1 MNFKDYLTH
10 FKQVID
16 NEVPGWFY
24 PIDIVMLYGL
34 INDIQQNIPGDLCE
48 IGVAHGKSAIALS
61 NFKKKTDRLY
71 LYDIFSEISRIDAER
86 NILKFSDEDNLLVW
100 RLQDTTKLDNEIIF
114 FDRPLRLLHIDG
126 CHEHSAVMND
136 LTIFTQHMHDEGTIV
151 LDDFNDYEYPG
162 VNSAAIEYSLAKY
175 NYENWRVYAIG
186 DNKAYMCK
194 KKHVQK
200 MQTKMVT
207 FINVARHS
215 LNVPFPIRMSLR
227 EMLDINVLLCDS
239 REDWSVQTILEELYN
254 KPRIG

>member
-10 FKQVID
+10 FKEVID
-16 NEVPGWFY
+16 KEVPGWFY
-24 PIDIVMLYGL
+24 PIDIVVLYGL
-34 INDIQQNIPGDLCE
+34 IREIQQSIPGDLCE

-61 NFKKKTDRLY
+61 NFKNKSDTLY
-71 LYDIFSEISRIDAER
+71 LYDIFDETSRIGAEK
-86 NILKFSDEDNLLVW
+86 NILKFSDEKQLVW
-100 RLQDTTKLDNEIIF
+100 RLEDTTNLKNEKLF

-136 LTIFTQHMHDEGTIV
+136 LTIFTQHMHDEGIIV

-194 KKHVQK
+194 KKHAHK
-200 MQTKMVT
+200 MQIAMIS
-207 FINVARHS
+207 FINVARK
-215 LNVPFPIRMSLR
+215 NMNIPFPVRMSLR

-239 REDWSVQTILEELYN
+239 REDWLVSDILDRLYN